1 MASIM
6 NKKIIQFLSEAGYDR
21 PVNEPAALQLIR
33 YFEETYG
40 VSLMG
45 LLEKEWVD
53 EQLTKDLTHH
63 DFEVLRDA
71 VDQDHIDDF
80 DKTIARIEAYE
91 L

>member
-1 MASIM
+1 M
-6 NKKIIQFLSEAGYDR
+6 NEKIIRFLSDAGYDR
-21 PVNEPAALQLIR
+21 PVTEPAALQLIR

-45 LLEKEWVD
+45 LLEQEWVD
-53 EQLTKDLTHH
+53 EQLSKDITHH

-71 VDQDHIDDF
+71 VDQSNIADF

-91 L
+91 I